1 MLHGMGIHPSP
12 GIDRLRQ
19 VKDKCVSGPRS
30 NAMPATT
37 ETIIYHNPNCGTS
50 RKVLGMLRDAGL
62 EPWVIEYLKTPPTR
76 DELVSLLSRMGKTPR
91 QILRRKGT
99 PYDEL
104 GLGDPAKS
112 DDSLLDAILAH
123 PILLERPVVVTP
135 RGVRLCR
142 PAEEVMKLIG

>member
-1 MLHGMGIHPSP
+1 MPS
-12 GIDRLRQ
+12 
-19 VKDKCVSGPRS
+19 
-30 NAMPATT
+30 

-62 EPWVIEYLKTPPTR
+62 EPKVVEYLKTPPSR
-76 DELVSLLSRMGKTPR
+76 AELVSGMTPR

-104 GLGDPAKS
+104 GLDDTTMS
-112 DDSLLDAILAH
+112 DDSLIDAILAH
-123 PILLERPVVVTP
+123 PILMERPVVVTP

-142 PAEEVMKLIG
+142 PAEDVASLIG